1 MERRELATRKK
12 SWAKL
17 VAKVINNLGI
27 TPNQISLAGI
37 VCAGI
42 SGYFFYSAGVEQ
54 RSLLL
59 IPAALFIQLRLLCNM
74 LDGMVA
80 IEHQKKSIFGDL
92 YNDVPDRFED
102 ILIFVGAG
110 CVFSSFAWLG
120 WLTALL
126 AVLTAYIRLLGKA
139 VGSPAYFIGPQAK
152 QHRMFVLTLGALMQA
167 YFGFDQ
173 PIIVWVLSLIAFGST
188 VTFFRRLL
196 WIIRD
201 LKKNHSH

>member
-1 MERRELATRKK
+1 MERRELATRKT

-17 VAKVINNLGI
+17 VAKFINGLGI

-42 SGYFFYSAGVEQ
+42 SGYFFYRTGVEQ
-54 RSLLL
+54 RLVLL

-102 ILIFVGAG
+102 VLIFVGAG
-110 CVFSSFAWLG
+110 WVFSNFAWLG

-126 AVLTAYIRLLGKA
+126 AVLTAYIRLLGKV

-152 QHRMFVLTLGALMQA
+152 QHRMFVLTVGALIQA

-173 PIIVWVLSLIAFGST
+173 PILVWFLILIALGT
-188 VTFFRRLL
+188 AITFFRRLH
-196 WIIRD
+196 WITRD